1 MRRRKLARTTAPST
15 NGVAV
20 YILVHCRTTT
30 QASQLCISVTE
41 HQQYADGA
49 FDPAVI
55 SILEDQNLL
64 IVFSFFSFQD
74 ICGRSTSAHYQRMC
88 VPEARGGNAQTF
100 SENLTRVTRED
111 FFLSLP
117 VHSPKN
123 SKTRLT
129 KKYKQKLPLLCVL
142 ELLLRDSDSKNLA
155 KEKGRRVR
163 GRRKRYLSTPLL
175 SLSRVCVAHFVI

>member
-1 MRRRKLARTTAPST
+1 MECRSEDRWAQATANHANVIRALRLSHCHTVSARRRRP
-15 NGVAV
+15 
-20 YILVHCRTTT
+20 R
-30 QASQLCISVTE
+30 
-41 HQQYADGA
+41 
-49 FDPAVI
+49 
-55 SILEDQNLL
+55 QNLL

-74 ICGRSTSAHYQRMC
+74 ICGRATSAHYQRMC

-175 SLSRVCVAHFVI
+175 SLSRGCVAHFVI

>member
-117 VHSPKN
+117 VHSPKTP
-123 SKTRLT
+123 K
-129 KKYKQKLPLLCVL
+129 
-142 ELLLRDSDSKNLA
+142 SDSQKNIS
-155 KEKGRRVR
+155 KNFRSSVFSNCYCG
-163 GRRKRYLSTPLL
+163 TPTQKI
-175 SLSRVCVAHFVI
+175 SQKKKAAG